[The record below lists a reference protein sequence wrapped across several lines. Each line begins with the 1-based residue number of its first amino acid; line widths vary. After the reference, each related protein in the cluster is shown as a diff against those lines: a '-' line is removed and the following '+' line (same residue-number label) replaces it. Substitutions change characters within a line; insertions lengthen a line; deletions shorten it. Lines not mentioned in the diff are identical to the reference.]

1 MGGGV
6 SMRMKFFWEGS
17 HDFRGKRRVDQ
28 LSSTEYIGGLYRK
41 STVNKLP
48 LMRGGE
54 RDHNNKEGE
63 SGSFFSQLNQNLQTP
78 PPEINSD
85 WSRINQNCTLPPWLV
100 TLLIAKKQ
108 GIQCVVLGPTP
119 TSIE

>member
-17 HDFRGKRRVDQ
+17 HDFRGKLRVNQ

-48 LMRGGE
+48 SMGGGREIITIKRGNQV
-54 RDHNNKEGE
+54 H
-63 SGSFFSQLNQNLQTP
+63 FFAT
-78 PPEINSD
+78 
-85 WSRINQNCTLPPWLV
+85 
-100 TLLIAKKQ
+100 
-108 GIQCVVLGPTP
+108 
-119 TSIE
+119 

>member
-1 MGGGV
+1 
-6 SMRMKFFWEGS
+6 MRMKFFWEGS
-17 HDFRGKRRVDQ
+17 HDFRGKLRVDQ

-48 LMRGGE
+48 LMGGGGREIITIKRGNQI
-54 RDHNNKEGE
+54 R
-63 SGSFFSQLNQNLQTP
+63 FIFLRLNQNLQTP

-85 WSRINQNCTLPPWLV
+85 WSRINQNCALPPWLV
-100 TLLIAKKQ
+100 TLQIAKKQ